1 MTVEQWIESL
11 PDHGDQ
17 SLVGVPP
24 RAIQKLLDKFEK
36 LKSYSDLQDTVIV
49 DFEAAMQ
56 KETQRREEA
65 ESDRNAALMLVAKIR
80 EAVGDPKGKLMQ
92 DDLIAHCREL
102 KEFYNEQRREQ

>member
-11 PDHGDQ
+11 GDQRDQ

-24 RAIQKLLDKFEK
+24 RAIQKLLDEVEQ
-36 LKSYSDLQDTVIV
+36 LRNNRTDYLNILSDY
-49 DFEAAMQ
+49 EA
-56 KETQRREEA
+56 ETQRREEA